1 MREKLLG
8 EMKKHLKKMQV
19 LDAIASDLSRCLNWR
34 CTACCAGQIHEC
46 SGNTLSRQQSVSMI
60 YVRCSD

>member
-19 LDAIASDLSRCLNWR
+19 LNAAAADLSRC
-34 CTACCAGQIHEC
+34 Q
-46 SGNTLSRQQSVSMI
+46 
-60 YVRCSD
+60 